1 MSCLSTLSSGGR
13 EVAGSSPVIPT
24 ERKSKPLITSSLDFF
39 YILNWRDFGVI
50 TIINVSLPPLKSILS
65 NQFLGSYT
73 LNGFSI

>member
-24 ERKSKPLITSSLDFF
+24 ERKSKPLIISSLDFF
-39 YILNWRDFGVI
+39 NSLNWRDFGVI

>member
-1 MSCLSTLSSGGR
+1 MQLKSS
-13 EVAGSSPVIPT
+13 SISFNHHFDSPVIPT
-24 ERKSKPLITSSLDFF
+24 ERKSKPLIISSLDFF
-39 YILNWRDFGVI
+39 NSLNWRDFGVI